1 MVIPK
6 CHKLTVSA
14 TKERH
19 FSVRSALQLCC
30 VFLTLAFTLRSSSRY
45 VMFHLGVLEDLV
57 SKTLH
62 TRYLIFRESGKSSM
76 FIEAKIRIICD
87 SDKKHIT
94 TNTLL
99 NPDSDN

>member
-62 TRYLIFRESGKSSM
+62 TPQKYLGVNYANIKEAVEQMAVSG
-76 FIEAKIRIICD
+76 EL
-87 SDKKHIT
+87 HIT
-94 TNTLL
+94 PHFGESN
-99 NPDSDN
+99 SSGEF